1 MIGSGHYLAAQIG
14 YEMFR
19 ANGNAFDAGVAAA
32 MAAKTLKMDYA
43 GWVGVGPLILYST
56 KENKVV
62 TRVGTGTLPALGTFE
77 YFKKTGK
84 NAVARRWRSVT
95 EFVRYPGSR

>member
-1 MIGSGHYLAAQIG
+1 
-14 YEMFR
+14 
-19 ANGNAFDAGVAAA
+19 

-43 GWVGVGPLILYST
+43 GWVGVGPLILYSA

-77 YFKKTGK
+77 YFKKIGK
-84 NAVARRWRSVT
+84 NASRGGGARSLNSSVIRGAGDIDRPVVT
-95 EFVRYPGSR
+95 G